1 MDDATNE
8 HYQPPREPGS
18 AFVECRDRV
27 ILDDV
32 LCEQF
37 ERTVCKDNGVQFEG
51 LTLQIPAD
59 RHCCHDIKRKI
70 KVLRH
75 TDGALS
81 VHHGP
86 RMLSAQGQE
95 LTEDLSVAA

>member
-1 MDDATNE
+1 M
-8 HYQPPREPGS
+8 
-18 AFVECRDRV
+18 
-27 ILDDV
+27 

-37 ERTVCKDNGVQFEG
+37 ARTVRKYNGVPFEG
-51 LTLQIPAD
+51 LTLPIPAG
-59 RHCCHDIKRKI
+59 RRRCHDIKRRV

-86 RMLSAQGQE
+86 RMLAKHSAQGQE
-95 LTEDLSVAA
+95 LTEDRSVPA

>member
-1 MDDATNE
+1 MA
-8 HYQPPREPGS
+8 PGDS
-18 AFVECRDRV
+18 TDKG

-32 LCEQF
+32 RCEHF
-37 ERTVCKDNGVQFEG
+37 ERTARKDNCIQLEG
-51 LTLQIPAD
+51 LTLPIPAD
-59 RHCCHDIKRKI
+59 RRRCHDIKRKV

-86 RMLSAQGQE
+86 RMLAR
-95 LTEDLSVAA
+95 VRN

>member
-1 MDDATNE
+1 M
-8 HYQPPREPGS
+8 R
-18 AFVECRDRV
+18 
-27 ILDDV
+27 
-32 LCEQF
+32 
-37 ERTVCKDNGVQFEG
+37 KDNCVQFEG
-51 LTLQIPAD
+51 LTLPIRAD
-59 RHCCHDIKRKI
+59 RCRCHDLKRKV

-86 RMLSAQGQE
+86 RMLARYSDQGQE

>member
-1 MDDATNE
+1 MT
-8 HYQPPREPGS
+8 PGDS
-18 AFVECRDRV
+18 ADRG

-32 LCEQF
+32 HCEHF
-37 ERTVCKDNGVQFEG
+37 ARTVLKDNCIQFEG
-51 LTLQIPAD
+51 MTLQIPAD
-59 RHCCHDIKRKI
+59 RCRCHYIKRKV

-75 TDGALS
+75 TNGALS

-86 RMLSAQGQE
+86 RMLARYSAQGQE